1 MKQDSALM
9 IYTMYDST
17 TNSCSFGL
25 GPVNDL
31 STNSRRNN
39 STGTSA
45 VHQHHHHCGSQSNS
59 SVQVKIEECLTGSTN
74 TRTDDW
80 ATGCAYR
87 FAAARRC
94 YMSSEDTGIKNG
106 VSCVSD
112 QSSNKVLDPGGFN
125 GALAA
130 SFRNRYLGASA
141 FSNLPTTPALF
152 PGYVS
157 NPDMN
162 KQTLPTE
169 GSNVLSSSNTH
180 QQNNGPLTV
189 ESQDLPRSSPTV
201 NSTSSSSSSSRS
213 THPVDSNNNKGK
225 SSDKRVVVPAGKLLI
240 FILQLIV

>member
-1 MKQDSALM
+1 
-9 IYTMYDST
+9 MYDST

-25 GPVNDL
+25 GPVSDL
-31 STNSRRNN
+31 STNNRRNTSN
-39 STGTSA
+39 STP
-45 VHQHHHHCGSQSNS
+45 VHQHHHHCSSQSTT
-59 SVQVKIEECLTGSTN
+59 SVQVKIEECLTGAT
-74 TRTDDW
+74 TGRTEDW

-94 YMSSEDTGIKNG
+94 YMSSEDSAIKNG

-157 NPDMN
+157 NPEMT
-162 KQTLPTE
+162 KQTLPSE
-169 GSNVLSSSNTH
+169 SSGVLSTH
-180 QQNNGPLTV
+180 PQNNGQIAV
-189 ESQDLPRSSPTV
+189 EGQDGPRSSPPI
-201 NSTSSSSSSSRS
+201 NSSSSSSSSTRS
-213 THPVDSNNNKGK
+213 THPIDSSSSKGK
-225 SSDKRVVVPAGKLLI
+225 SSDKRVVVPAGK
-240 FILQLIV
+240 

>member
-1 MKQDSALM
+1 MNLSSLHVL
-9 IYTMYDST
+9 TMYDST

-25 GPVNDL
+25 GPVSDL
-31 STNSRRNN
+31 STNSRR
-39 STGTSA
+39 STTSNTTP
-45 VHQHHHHCGSQSNS
+45 VHQHHHHCGSQSTT
-59 SVQVKIEECLTGSTN
+59 SVQVKIEECLTGATTGRSE
-74 TRTDDW
+74 DW

-94 YMSSEDTGIKNG
+94 YMSSEDSAIKNG

-141 FSNLPTTPALF
+141 FSNLPTAPALF

-162 KQTLPTE
+162 KQALPTE
-169 GSNVLSSSNTH
+169 SSTVLSNNNAH
-180 QQNNGPLTV
+180 PQNNGQLTV
-189 ESQDLPRSSPTV
+189 EGQDLPRSSPPI
-201 NSTSSSSSSSRS
+201 SSSSSSSSSRS
-213 THPVDSNNNKGK
+213 THPIDSNSTKGK
-225 SSDKRVVVPAGKLLI
+225 SSDKRVVVPAGE
-240 FILQLIV
+240 